1 MDGNRSD
8 HTIEAGFYWIGV
20 ASSLACFFLVFARNT
35 EFGWRFEH
43 SNIPLSWLAGAVA
56 ILAFLAA
63 EFLDRDEVAIAE
75 PNLSQEALQQELP
88 GRDSTQPSRY
98 QLHV

>member
-1 MDGNRSD
+1 MNGNRSD

-20 ASSLACFFLVFARNT
+20 ASSLACFFLVLARNT

-43 SNIPLSWLAGAVA
+43 SSVPLSWLAGVVA

-63 EFLDRDEVAIAE
+63 EFFDRDEVAIAE
-75 PNLSQEALQQELP
+75 PNLPQEALQPELQ
-88 GRDSTQPSRY
+88 G
-98 QLHV
+98 